1 MLKIMAF
8 PAQGDSYT
16 DCHYQA
22 LRDQGMQVIVG
33 IFSLRWLLRNLRGID
48 YLHLHW
54 LSFFYRH
61 ASPAQSAIRFG
72 RFCLLLGLARAYGV
86 SIVWT
91 AHNLYPHDRNSLP
104 FLDRLARRLITGMA
118 AQIFVHGPAAA
129 QLVRSEFPAARGKLT
144 EIWHGHWID
153 YYPRSCTKSAA
164 RLKLDL
170 SVDAYVYVFVG
181 ACKEYKNLQGLIPTF
196 QSMAGTAW
204 LVIAGRF
211 QSNEYQHQIESL
223 VARKSAR
230 IRFFGEYVPD
240 GELQYYLAAA
250 DIVVLPY
257 AEVLT
262 SGSAMLALS
271 FGRPVIAPRRGFLED
286 VIVSKVGLLYDLSD
300 PQGLA
305 TAMKEAQ
312 SLHFDEEEILVHA
325 RRYDWESS
333 ARTVATVLKQLRE

>member
-22 LRDQGMQVIVG
+22 LRKQGVQVIVG
-33 IFSLRWLLRNLRGID
+33 IFSLRWLLRNLWGID

-54 LSFFYRH
+54 PSFFYRN
-61 ASPAQSAIRFG
+61 ASQAKSVVRFG
-72 RFCLLLGLARAYGV
+72 KLCLLLALARSYGV

-91 AHNLYPHDRNSLP
+91 AHNLYPHDKNSWPL
-104 FLDRLARRLITGMA
+104 LDRLSRQLITRMA

-129 QLVRSEFPAARGKLT
+129 RLVGSKFPATRGKLAV
-144 EIWHGHWID
+144 IWHGHWID
-153 YYPRSCTKSAA
+153 YYPRGCTKREA
-164 RLKLDL
+164 RLKLEVP
-170 SVDAYVYVFVG
+170 VDAYVYVFVG
-181 ACKEYKNLQGLIPTF
+181 ACKEYKNLHELIPTF
-196 QSMAGTAW
+196 QSMEGTAW

-211 QSNEYQHQIESL
+211 QSEEYQHQIERL
-223 VARKSAR
+223 VAQKSAK
-230 IRFFGEYVPD
+230 IRFFREYIPD
-240 GELQYYLAAA
+240 VELQYYLAAA

-257 AEVLT
+257 AEILT

-286 VIVSKVGLLYDLSD
+286 VIVSKVGLLYDPSD
-300 PQGLA
+300 PQRLA

-312 SLHFDEEEILVHA
+312 TLHFDEEEILRHA
-325 RRYDWESS
+325 RHYDWESS
-333 ARTVATVLKQLRE
+333 ARTVAATLKQLHM